1 MIRSK
6 KAMGIFWA
14 WLMLALHLWPG
25 AVAPVHAQGTRKDD
39 IVFNSRGVPLA
50 GATVRI
56 CAQPATGQPC
66 TPLANIYSDPL
77 LSQALANPTT
87 TDGMGNYFFY
97 AAPGTY
103 EVEISGQQIS
113 TKQIPDV
120 ILPANPASPVFSGTV
135 SAFSLNLAGN
145 LSVTGNTTVIG
156 NFASGTINLSNQSTP
171 PGTAGAGTVNL
182 YTKTAD
188 KRLYYKDE
196 TGTETGPL
204 GSASGAQLNVANT
217 FTAPQNIDSDFHAKG
232 PNPSFDLLRYGG
244 YIAATFTPPTI
255 SCTVTGGSATLTCS
269 GGVSDFAVG
278 HGVAIA
284 TAGPAPAMLTPSA
297 AVGVSSI
304 SVSGNVATLVT
315 SNAVSF
321 TNGSNIAIT
330 GSSDSAFNGTFAVA
344 QEVGYDLFTFPVTH
358 ANC

>member
-56 CAQPATGQPC
+56 CAQPATGKPC

-87 TDGMGNYFFY
+87 TDGLGNYFFY

-103 EVEISGQQIS
+103 EVEISGPQIA

-120 ILPANPASPVFSGTV
+120 ILPSNPSSPTFSGAV
-135 SAFSLNLAGN
+135 SAFSLSLSGN
-145 LSVTGNTTVIG
+145 LSVTGNTTGIG

-171 PGTAGAGTVNL
+171 PGAAGSGTVNL
-182 YTKTAD
+182 YTKSAD

-196 TGTETGPL
+196 TGTEVGPL
-204 GSASGAQLNVANT
+204 GSASGAQTNVANT
-217 FTAPQNIDSDFHAKG
+217 FTAPQIIAADFHTKG
-232 PNPSFDLLRYGG
+232 PNPTYDITQFGG
-244 YIAATFTPPTI
+244 YIGPNFIFGTNGYT
-255 SCTVTGGSATLTCS
+255 TGSMSASSSTLTVAS
-269 GGVSDFAVG
+269 AMDFA
-278 HGVAIA
+278 
-284 TAGPAPAMLTPSA
+284 
-297 AVGVSSI
+297 
-304 SVSGNVATLVT
+304 
-315 SNAVSF
+315 
-321 TNGSNIAIT
+321 
-330 GSSDSAFNGTFAVA
+330 
-344 QEVGYDLFTFPVTH
+344 
-358 ANC
+358 